1 MTDQEATPKDHKS
14 IIEASIRIALIGIMA
29 VVTVRIIM
37 PFLLPVAWGVIIAV
51 AVDPFISKIG
61 DKFCGRK
68 KLVSILFAVII
79 IAALI
84 VPSIFL
90 IASSIESVQDLSDGL
105 RSGTLTIPEPPASV
119 AEWPVVGEKLYAFWQ
134 QAHVNLGKVLTT
146 YGPQIKDMAM
156 KMLGAAGGTIK
167 DVLLFVIA
175 IAIATVLM
183 ITADK
188 GTQFTR
194 KIISRFIGPRG
205 PELQALATATIRGV
219 MLGVIGVAVIQS
231 VLSAIGMVLV
241 GVPAAGLWAVLVL
254 VLAVIQ
260 LPPIIILGPIA
271 VWVFSFADTIPA
283 VLFLIWALVVAGCDG
298 FLKPVLMGRGVDAP
312 MLVILIGALGGM
324 MSAGIIGL
332 FVGAVIVAVSY
343 TIFMSWVD
351 EQPVVASD
359 DAQDAPHNTSI

>member
-1 MTDQEATPKDHKS
+1 MEEKTEVIPHDSKAV
-14 IIEASIRIALIGIMA
+14 IETSIRIALIAIMV

-37 PFLLPVAWGVIIAV
+37 PFLMPVAWGIIIAV
-51 AVDPFISKIG
+51 AVDPFITRIG
-61 DKFCGRK
+61 DKLGRRK
-68 KLVSILFAVII
+68 KLASILFAVII

-84 VPSIFL
+84 IPSIFL
-90 IASSIESVQDLSDGL
+90 ITSSIESVQEVSDGI

-119 AEWPVVGEKLYAFWQ
+119 AQWPVVGEKFYVLWQ
-134 QAHVNLGKVLTT
+134 QAHTNLGRVLIT
-146 YGPQIKDMAM
+146 YGPQLKDMAM
-156 KMLGAAGGTIK
+156 TVLGAAGGTIR
-167 DVLLFVIA
+167 DVLMFVIA
-175 IAIATVLM
+175 IAIATVLL

-188 GTQFTR
+188 GTEFTR

-205 PELQALATATIRGV
+205 PEHQALATATIRGV

-231 VLSAIGMVLV
+231 ILSAIGMVLV
-241 GVPAAGLWAVLVL
+241 GVPAAGLWALLVL

-271 VWVFSFADTIPA
+271 IWVFSFADTLPA
-283 VLFLIWALVVAGCDG
+283 VLFLVWALVVAGCDG

-324 MSAGIIGL
+324 MTAGIIGL

-343 TIFMSWVD
+343 TIFMAWVD
-351 EQPVVASD
+351 EQP
-359 DAQDAPHNTSI
+359 SIETNDKQEESANN

>member
-1 MTDQEATPKDHKS
+1 VTNQEATSKDHKS

-37 PFLLPVAWGVIIAV
+37 PFLMPVAWGVIIAV
-51 AVDPFISKIG
+51 AVDPFITKMS
-61 DKFCGRK
+61 DKLGGRK
-68 KLVSILFAVII
+68 KLTSILFAVVI

-90 IASSIESVQDLSDGL
+90 IASSIESVQEVSDGL
-105 RSGTLTIPEPPASV
+105 RSGTLTVPKPPESV
-119 AEWPVVGEKLYAFWQ
+119 AQWPVVGEKFYAFWQ
-134 QAHVNLGKVLTT
+134 QAHANIGKVLAT
-146 YGPQIKDMAM
+146 YGPQLKDMAM
-156 KMLGAAGGTIK
+156 KVLGAAGGTIK

-188 GTQFTR
+188 GTEFTR
-194 KIISRFIGPRG
+194 KIISRFMGPRG

-231 VLSAIGMVLV
+231 VLSAIGIVLV
-241 GVPAAGLWAVLVL
+241 GVPAAGLWALLVL

-271 VWVFSFADTIPA
+271 IWVFSFADTIPA
-283 VLFLIWALVVAGCDG
+283 VLFLVWALVVAGCDG

-324 MSAGIIGL
+324 MTAGIIGL

-343 TIFMSWVD
+343 TIFMAWVD
-351 EQPVVASD
+351 EQPVVASEQ
-359 DAQDAPHNTSI
+359 AQEAPDNT

>member
-1 MTDQEATPKDHKS
+1 VTSQEATSQNHKS
-14 IIEASIRIALIGIMA
+14 LIEASIRIALIGIMA

-37 PFLLPVAWGVIIAV
+37 PFLMPVAWGVIIAV
-51 AVDPFISKIG
+51 AVNPFISRIG
-61 DKFCGRK
+61 DKLGGRK
-68 KLVSILFAVII
+68 KLASILFAVII
-79 IAALI
+79 IAALV
-84 VPSIFL
+84 VPSVIL
-90 IASSIESVQDLSDGL
+90 VTSSVETVHEVSERIESGALAV
-105 RSGTLTIPEPPASV
+105 PEPPASV
-119 AEWPVVGEKLYAFWQ
+119 AQWPLVGEKLYALWQ
-134 QAHVNLGKVLTT
+134 QAHANLGKVLTT
-146 YGPQIKDMAM
+146 YGPQLKDIAM
-156 KMLGAAGGTIK
+156 KVLGAAGGTIK

-188 GTQFTR
+188 GTDVTR
-194 KIISRFIGPRG
+194 KIISRFTGTKG
-205 PELQALATATIRGV
+205 PEHQALATATIRGV

-241 GVPAAGLWAVLVL
+241 GVPAAGLWALLVL

-260 LPPIIILGPIA
+260 LPAIIVLGPIA
-271 VWVFSFADTIPA
+271 AWVFTFADTVPA
-283 VLFLIWALVVAGCDG
+283 VIFLVWAVVVAGCDG

-324 MSAGIIGL
+324 ISAGIIGL

-351 EQPVVASD
+351 EQPVVAAD
-359 DAQDAPHNTSI
+359 QTQEAPDNTSI

>member
-1 MTDQEATPKDHKS
+1 MTSTEDTSPDHKS
-14 IIEASIRIALIGIMA
+14 IIEVSIRIALIAIMA

-37 PFLLPVAWGVIIAV
+37 PFLMPVAWGVIIAV
-51 AVDPFISKIG
+51 AVDPFINRVSEKLG
-61 DKFCGRK
+61 GRK
-68 KLVSILFAVII
+68 KLASILFAVII
-79 IAALI
+79 ISALV

-90 IASSIESVQDLSDGL
+90 IVSSIETVQEVSDGI
-105 RSGTLTIPEPPASV
+105 RSGTLTVPEPPASV
-119 AEWPVVGEKLYAFWQ
+119 AQWPVVGEKLYAFWQ
-134 QAHVNLGKVLTT
+134 QAHTNIGKVLAT
-146 YGPQIKDMAM
+146 YGPQLKDMAM
-156 KMLGAAGGTIK
+156 QALGAAGGTVK

-188 GTQFTR
+188 GTEITR
-194 KIISRFIGPRG
+194 RIISRFIGPRG
-205 PELQALATATIRGV
+205 PELQTLATATIRGV

-241 GVPAAGLWAVLVL
+241 GVPAAGLWALLVL

-271 VWVFSFADTIPA
+271 VWVFSFANTVPA
-283 VLFLIWALVVAGCDG
+283 VIFLIWALVVAGCDG

-312 MLVILIGALGGM
+312 MLVILVGALGGM
-324 MSAGIIGL
+324 ISAGIIGL

-343 TIFMSWVD
+343 TIFMAWVE
-351 EQPVVASD
+351 EQPAISPDPVQEDSD
-359 DAQDAPHNTSI
+359 NT